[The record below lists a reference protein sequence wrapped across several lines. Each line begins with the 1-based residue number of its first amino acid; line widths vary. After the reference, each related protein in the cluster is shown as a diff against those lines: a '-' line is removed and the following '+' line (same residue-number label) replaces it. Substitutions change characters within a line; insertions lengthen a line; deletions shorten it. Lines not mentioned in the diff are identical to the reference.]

1 LRGAVSS
8 SVWPEL
14 KGLLLDVERP
24 SRYLGG
30 EFNSPDITPC
40 GVAVALAYPDVYE
53 IGASHL
59 GLAILSEVVN
69 SLDDAS
75 CERVYSPWTDMEALM
90 RERGIPLFTLETHR
104 PVAELDI
111 FGISLPHELTY
122 TNVLNLI
129 DRAGIP
135 IHSRDRASGPLV
147 IAGGCGAANPEPLA
161 DFFDLFVLGEAEERI
176 AELVE
181 LVGMAK
187 EEGLSRDEV
196 LARASRLRGVYRP
209 SAYQVSYEEDATI
222 DGVSPSDGA
231 PATVCKNIVD
241 IEEWSY
247 PRRVIVP
254 HCEAVH
260 DRLNVELFRGCTRG
274 CRFCQAG
281 MVYRPV
287 RERSPEEVARMV
299 ETLSRATGYEEVSLC
314 SLSSADY
321 SRISDVGAAVSDI
334 CSENKMQL
342 SLPSLRMDSF
352 SVELASRVSRGQRGG
367 LTFAP
372 EAGSERLRRV
382 INKPLSE
389 TEMIDAVLAASRAG
403 RKRMKLYFMI
413 GLPTETDADV
423 EEISELVF
431 RLRQA
436 VKAEGMGTPGF
447 NVSVST
453 FVPKAQTPFQWAA
466 QDTAET
472 VRRKQDILKRTL
484 RGKGLKLSWHDSSM
498 SEVEGLIARG
508 DRRVGAAIESAWRSG
523 ARFDSWS
530 DHFDYGRWLA
540 ACAATGVDPDFYAY
554 RRRETS
560 ETMPWDHVS
569 YGVDRDFLVKEFERA
584 VAGETTPDCRWDEC
598 TQCGVCDALDT
609 EPVLRGERA

>member
-1 LRGAVSS
+1 LRGAAGS

-30 EFNSPDITPC
+30 EFNSPDVTPG
-40 GVAVALAYPDVYE
+40 GVSVALAYPDVYE

-69 SLDDAS
+69 AVEGAT

-90 RERGIPLFTLETHR
+90 REHGVPLFTLETHR
-104 PVAELDI
+104 PVAELDV

-129 DRAGIP
+129 DLAGISLR
-135 IHSRDRASGPLV
+135 SRDRVSGPLV
-147 IAGGCGAANPEPLA
+147 VAGGCGAANPESLA
-161 DFFDLFVLGEAEERI
+161 DFIDLFILGEAEERI
-176 AELVE
+176 LDLVE
-181 LVGMAK
+181 LVRRCK
-187 EEGLSRDEV
+187 ERGLGRDEV
-196 LARASRLRGVYRP
+196 LSAASSLHGVYRP
-209 SAYQVSYEEDATI
+209 AAYEVSYKEDGTI
-222 DGVSPSDGA
+222 DEVAPRDGA
-231 PATVCKNIVD
+231 PAKVLKNIVD
-241 IEEWSY
+241 IEEWDY

-299 ETLSRATGYEEVSLC
+299 ETLARATGYEEVSLC

-321 SRISDVGAAVSDI
+321 SRISEVGASVSDI
-334 CSENKMQL
+334 CSELKMQL

-367 LTFAP
+367 ITFAP

-389 TEMIDAVLAASRAG
+389 QEMTAAVVSASRAG

-423 EEISELVF
+423 EEISALVF

-436 VKAEGMGTPGF
+436 VKAEGLGTPGF

-453 FVPKAQTPFQWAA
+453 FVPKAQTPFQWVA
-466 QDTAET
+466 QESMES

-484 RGKGLKLSWHDSSM
+484 RGKGLKLSWHEASM
-498 SEVEGLIARG
+498 SEIEGLLARG
-508 DRRVGAAIESAWRSG
+508 DRRVGAAIEESWRAG

-530 DHFDYGRWLA
+530 DNFSHERWLA
-540 ACAATGVDPDFYAY
+540 ACAASGVDPAFYAY
-554 RRRETS
+554 RERRTTETL
-560 ETMPWDHVS
+560 PWDHIS
-569 YGVDRDFLVKEFERA
+569 FGVDKSFLEGELDRA
-584 VAGETTPDCRWDEC
+584 VAGDTTPDCRWDEC
-598 TQCGVCDALDT
+598 ARCGVCDALDV
-609 EPVLRGERA
+609 EPVTGGERP